1 MFTFLILLTYI
12 VNDIFGK
19 LCPPIFGQFKCPLN
33 FTCVI
38 NECYSDNNVTAPL
51 DCEQVKCDA
60 NFRCYKGRC
69 YPTTGLPCD
78 RNVQLS
84 EHQSKSITSNCGL
97 KGRCIN
103 GRCAEDKCF
112 GANCTKDELC
122 GDGKCLTVSSTF
134 CITHFDCGPTFKCY
148 QNKCIPFKRNSISC
162 NCDPGEV
169 CQKGRCA
176 HVSCQPGSFCLQGTC
191 QSAIGQDCTS
201 TACQGGTICVEGR
214 CILDPCTNRC
224 PPDHVCREGQ
234 CRHLQGLLCYREC
247 PKPYVCISGR
257 CTKNGNSVLARL
269 DVKNYANSDE
279 EKNLLTNISECFGKI
294 CQLGEMCQ
302 SGLCIKVEGR
312 LCSLAI
318 RDCAEEFECIGNTC
332 RDLLVKANVTLP

>member
-12 VNDIFGK
+12 VNDTFGK
-19 LCPPIFGQFKCPLN
+19 LCPPIFGQFECPLN

-60 NFRCYKGRC
+60 TFRCYKGRC
-69 YPTTGLPCD
+69 YSTTGLPCD

-112 GANCTKDELC
+112 GANCTTDELC

-169 CQKGRCA
+169 CQKGRCCA

-201 TACQGGTICVEGR
+201 TVCQGDTICVEGQ

-247 PKPYVCISGR
+247 PKPYVCIGGR
-257 CTKNGNSVLARL
+257 CTKN
-269 DVKNYANSDE
+269 
-279 EKNLLTNISECFGKI
+279 ECFGKI

-312 LCSLAI
+312 LCNLAI

-332 RDLLVKANVTLP
+332 RDLLLVKANTTLP